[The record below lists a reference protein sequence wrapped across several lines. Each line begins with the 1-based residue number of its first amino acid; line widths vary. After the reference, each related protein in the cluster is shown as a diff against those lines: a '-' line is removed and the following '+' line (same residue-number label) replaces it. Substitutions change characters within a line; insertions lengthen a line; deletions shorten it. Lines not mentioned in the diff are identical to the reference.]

1 MLSLQEIFTQRIF
14 RIPDYQ
20 RGYAW
25 EEEQLKDLWQ
35 DIKNLY
41 DNDRPHYMGMIGVE
55 PLKPERYKN
64 WGGVNLDIHKGRYV
78 FYHIVDGQQRFLTLI
93 VLLFNIIDNLEDNE
107 KLLGDSKIHLL
118 NKYIFRNDTNED
130 ENLYIAGYEQ
140 DDPSH
145 DFLINKI
152 FKHPVRG
159 DITNTAYTKNIAF
172 AKRFFSTRIKEIVKY
187 KIDNGIVEKLQ
198 NKNVSN
204 NVISEL
210 LSLKDKAF
218 TDKKDFI
225 NAVTKKI
232 GNEAIEKYKN
242 ILTEICK
249 TKNIED
255 LYKIITSRL
264 KFDFNEFEEMEISMI
279 FETMNKRGKPL
290 SNLEMLK
297 NRLIYLSSILD
308 ISTEQKQNLRTKIS
322 NTWKKVYYVLGRNE
336 KNSLDDDVF
345 LRNHWIMYYRFE
357 RREAE
362 FHVNDIFKRL
372 FTVEKLQSGNLTAMD
387 IEKYRASI
395 EKSIDEWFKI
405 SFPLHTYSLN
415 EQSLD
420 KEISLWLNKINILGF
435 KAFKPLILTA
445 LVKEHNNL
453 AIVELLKAIESHI
466 FLLFFVS
473 YRSSHTGTYHFFSL
487 AKKFYDNEIS
497 IEQVTDDIKNAWT
510 YGIKGNDGYIDLDN
524 FYKYLKD
531 LFIRE
536 NTKGFYNWKTGLK
549 YLLYKYELF
558 LTQDYDLDYNKLDVE
573 HIFPDI
579 DKFGHRPQNWEN
591 EFNKHLNTSQ
601 NTANNKF
608 ILCNSLGN
616 LILVDKKN
624 KATKEKLREMNF
636 EDRKDIFYSQ
646 GLNNE
651 QELCNYSNWTPQTI
665 YKRGKK
671 ILEFMEKQWK
681 INFDDW
687 YIDKKKILFL
697 DFLEIETFTENSNL
711 EIDFPE
717 DIGNDEFDDIDL

>member
-1 MLSLQEIFTQRIF
+1 M
-14 RIPDYQ
+14 
-20 RGYAW
+20 
-25 EEEQLKDLWQ
+25 
-35 DIKNLY
+35 
-41 DNDRPHYMGMIGVE
+41 
-55 PLKPERYKN
+55 
-64 WGGVNLDIHKGRYV
+64 
-78 FYHIVDGQQRFLTLI
+78 
-93 VLLFNIIDNLEDNE
+93 
-107 KLLGDSKIHLL
+107 
-118 NKYIFRNDTNED
+118 
-130 ENLYIAGYEQ
+130 
-140 DDPSH
+140 
-145 DFLINKI
+145 
-152 FKHPVRG
+152 
-159 DITNTAYTKNIAF
+159 
-172 AKRFFSTRIKEIVKY
+172 
-187 KIDNGIVEKLQ
+187 
-198 NKNVSN
+198 
-204 NVISEL
+204 
-210 LSLKDKAF
+210 
-218 TDKKDFI
+218 
-225 NAVTKKI
+225 
-232 GNEAIEKYKN
+232 
-242 ILTEICK
+242 
-249 TKNIED
+249 
-255 LYKIITSRL
+255 

-336 KNSLDDDVF
+336 KSSLDDDVF

-395 EKSIDEWFKI
+395 EISIDEWFKI
-405 SFPLHTYSLN
+405 SFPLHSYSIN
-415 EQSLD
+415 EQNLD
-420 KEISLWLNKINILGF
+420 KEIALWLNKINILGF
-435 KAFKPLILTA
+435 KAFKPIILTA
-445 LVKEHNNL
+445 LVKEHNNQN
-453 AIVELLKAIESHI
+453 IVELLKAIESHI

-510 YGIKGNDGYIDLDN
+510 YGIKGKDGYIDLDN

-549 YLLYKYELF
+549 YLLYKYELS
-558 LTQDYDLDYNKLDVE
+558 LNLDYDLDYNKLDVE

-591 EFNKHLNTSQ
+591 EFNKHLNTNQ

-608 ILCNSLGN
+608 NLCNSLGN
-616 LILVDKKN
+616 LILVEKKN
-624 KATKEKLREMNF
+624 KAAKEKLRDMNF
-636 EDRKDIFYSQ
+636 EDRKDMFYSQ

-651 QELCNYSNWTPQTI
+651 QELCNYHNWTPQTI
-665 YKRGKK
+665 FKRGEK
-671 ILEFMEKQWK
+671 ILDFMEKQWK

-697 DFLEIETFTENSNL
+697 DFLEIVDFTENIIP
-711 EIDFPE
+711 EIDFSE
-717 DIGNDEFDDIDL
+717 DIDNDEFDDIDL

>member
-25 EEEQLKDLWQ
+25 EKEQLKDLWQ

-55 PLKPERYKN
+55 PIEAEDYKN
-64 WGGVNLDIHKGRYV
+64 WGGVNLNIHKGRYK

-93 VLLFNIIDNLEDNE
+93 VLLFDIIDSMEEDE

-118 NKYIFRNDTNED
+118 NKYIFRNDTND
-130 ENLYIAGYEQ
+130 DNNLYIVGYEQ

-152 FKHPVRG
+152 FKHSVKG
-159 DITNTAYTKNIAF
+159 GITNTAYTKNIAF

-187 KIDNGIVEKLQ
+187 KINNKIVEKLQ
-198 NKNVSN
+198 RKDVSN
-204 NVISEL
+204 YVMSEL
-210 LSLKDKAF
+210 LSLKDKLF
-218 TDKKDFI
+218 TDKNDFI

-232 GNEAIEKYKN
+232 GNEAFEKYKN
-242 ILTEICK
+242 VITETCK
-249 TKNIED
+249 TKDIED
-255 LYKIITSRL
+255 LYKIVTSRL

-308 ISTEQKQNLRTKIS
+308 ISAEQKQKLRIKIS

-336 KNSLDDDVF
+336 KSSLDDDVF

-357 RREAE
+357 RKEAE

-372 FTVEKLQSGNLTAMD
+372 FTVEKLQSGNLD
-387 IEKYRASI
+387 IEGYRASI
-395 EKSIDEWFKI
+395 EKSIDKWFKI
-405 SFPLHTYSLN
+405 SFPLHAYSLT
-415 EQSLD
+415 EQNLD
-420 KEISLWLNKINILGF
+420 KEIALWLNKINILGF
-435 KAFKPLILTA
+435 KSFKPLILTA
-445 LVKEHNNL
+445 FVKEHNNQD
-453 AIVELLKAIESHI
+453 IVELLKAIESHI
-466 FLLFFVS
+466 FLLFYVS
-473 YRSSHTGTYHFFSL
+473 YRSSHTGTYHFLSL

-536 NTKGFYNWKTGLK
+536 NTKGFYNWKTGIK
-549 YLLYKYELF
+549 YLLYKYELS
-558 LTQDYDLDYNKLDVE
+558 LNQNYKLDYNKLDVE
-573 HIFPDI
+573 HVFPDI
-579 DKFGHRPQNWEN
+579 DKDGDRPQNWEN
-591 EFNKHLNTSQ
+591 EFNKNLNTDQ
-601 NTANNKF
+601 NTSENKF
-608 ILCNSLGN
+608 NLCNSLGN
-616 LILVDKKN
+616 LILTNKKN

-636 EDRKDIFYSQ
+636 EDRKEIFYSQ

-665 YKRGKK
+665 YKRGEN
-671 ILEFMEKQWK
+671 ILGFMENQWK

-697 DFLEIETFTENSNL
+697 DFLEITTFTENSIL
-711 EIDFPE
+711 K
-717 DIGNDEFDDIDL
+717 